1 MARDDGES
9 ATYDDNDGVSPA
21 AGNRPARSCIR
32 NACGCEYDPVVENLD
47 YDYGYD
53 ETKRGSK
60 PQPMPRMRTKGE
72 FYVDSFNGE
81 PWGCSFGTGEE
92 VRANVVWNVFVGFGE
107 HQWGSV
113 HLQRPMMRNL
123 FAHWM
128 YAALVPGWQF
138 ITMTSHWFFFSHQ
151 FISQWS
157 TPPTLP
163 TLLSRRMVYG

>member
-9 ATYDDNDGVSPA
+9 AAYDDNDGMSTT
-21 AGNRPARSCIR
+21 AGTTRRTVLGPARSCIR

-60 PQPMPRMRTKGE
+60 PQPMPRMRSKGE

-92 VRANVVWNVFVGFGE
+92 VRTNVVWTVAVACGE
-107 HQWGSV
+107 HLWKSV
-113 HLQRPMMRNL
+113 HL
-123 FAHWM
+123 
-128 YAALVPGWQF
+128 
-138 ITMTSHWFFFSHQ
+138 
-151 FISQWS
+151 
-157 TPPTLP
+157 
-163 TLLSRRMVYG
+163 